1 MKSKEQEAKER
12 RDMTKA
18 AAMVLQVS
26 LSAICPI
33 LLLLSVGIW
42 LDGKYGNGGYWFT
55 AFGII
60 CGIYSAY
67 KGSYQLIKDVWLK
80 KEEESEVYSESDKQ
94 L

>member
-33 LLLLSVGIW
+33 LLLMSFGIW
-42 LDGKYGNGGYWFT
+42 FDSEFGNGGHWFT

-60 CGIYSAY
+60 CGIYSGY

-80 KEEESEVYSESDKQ
+80 EEKNNEIPETNDK
-94 L
+94 